1 MTSKTP
7 VPDTAEHDA
16 YFPSEYSLGQ
26 YVPPKTDFDGADHE
40 RVTSGPRKI
49 LVIGADERYLPLKD
63 GRYFSTGNHPVETLL
78 PLMHLDAAGYE
89 IEIATISGNMVK
101 MELWAMP
108 AEDDA
113 VRKAYRKFLPQL
125 DDPKKLADVLHDTS
139 GLDDYAAI
147 FVPGGHG
154 ATIGIPDSP
163 DVRRTLE
170 WALAGDRFII
180 TLCHG
185 PAALLAAADG
195 DSSPFAGYSVCV
207 FPDALDQGANIEIG
221 YLPGEMRW
229 LVAERLQQQGLTI
242 VNDGMTGQV
251 HQDRKLVTGDSPLA
265 ANALGRLAVEALAGR
280 SPQP

>member
-7 VPDTAEHDA
+7 VPDKAEHNA
-16 YFPSEYSLGQ
+16 FFPSEYSLGQ

-63 GRYFSTGNHPVETLL
+63 GRFFSTGNHPVETLL
-78 PLMHLDAAGYE
+78 PMMHLDAAGYE

-113 VRKAYRKFLPQL
+113 VTRAYQKFLPQL
-125 DDPKKLADVLHDTS
+125 DNPEKLADVLHDTS

-163 DVRRTLE
+163 DVRTALE
-170 WALAGDRFII
+170 WALANDRFIV

-185 PAALLAAADG
+185 PAALLAVADG

-229 LVAERLQQQGLTI
+229 LVAERLQRQGLTI

-280 SPQP
+280 STQP